1 MPAGWALRHV
11 GVAGPPSA
19 AAAYLKRD
27 PNMLHDAKDLR
38 RATAMAIRRQ
48 PGLAT
53 LPRTMAV
60 LLSVWLVY
68 FFAVNLFVNQLN
80 AVTVPYV
87 EAPLRAYLVMLGAVL
102 VFAAAVWLL
111 VRAIGSKGARAK

>member
-1 MPAGWALRHV
+1 
-11 GVAGPPSA
+11 
-19 AAAYLKRD
+19 
-27 PNMLHDAKDLR
+27 
-38 RATAMAIRRQ
+38 
-48 PGLAT
+48 
-53 LPRTMAV
+53 V

-87 EAPLRAYLVMLGAVL
+87 EAPLRAYLVMLGAAL

-111 VRAIGSKGARAK
+111 VRAIGSKPGHNRSH